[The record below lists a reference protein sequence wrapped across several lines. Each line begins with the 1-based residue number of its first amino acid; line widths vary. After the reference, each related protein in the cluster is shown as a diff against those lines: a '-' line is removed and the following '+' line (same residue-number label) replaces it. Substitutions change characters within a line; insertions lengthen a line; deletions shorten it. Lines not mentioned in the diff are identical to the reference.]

1 MSEHET
7 THASQAQAEA
17 AGPGLAVGDRLGRFE
32 LVEHIGE
39 GGMGEVFRARD
50 PRLGR
55 DVAIKVIG
63 RRRSREPRDGDSA
76 YTRFEIEARAASAL
90 LHPNVVTIFDVGDHD
105 GAPYL
110 VMELVEG
117 ESLRDCFRRRL
128 SIERALDLGVQIAEG
143 LAAAHARGVV
153 HRDLKPENVVV
164 TSSGVAKVLDFG
176 LALLRSPRPAVP
188 RSGGADSGAAT
199 RRLTGEGTILGTL
212 GFLAPEAVTG
222 GDVDRRADQF
232 SLGAILY
239 EMVTGRKAFDGRSM
253 PEVLAATL
261 RDDPPPIALLRAD
274 APPRLDAIVRRC
286 LAKDAAHRYDDTGEV
301 AALLREV
308 LVEVRLG
315 VRPGAA
321 LPAARTPLVGRDE
334 ELARILT
341 LLADP
346 AVRLLTLS
354 GPGGTGK
361 TRLALAVAEK
371 VAAAGSQ
378 RVQFVS
384 LANLD
389 DPALLLPTVARELG
403 IGDAVAVSPLD
414 AIREDVAR
422 GGAMLL
428 VLDNF
433 EQIVAA
439 APAVGELLQ
448 ACPALRALVTSREVL
463 HVYGEHDL
471 LVPPLAVVEPGPM
484 DAVASLDQAQLEEVR
499 RSPAVALFVDRA
511 RAANPAFALTAE
523 NAASVARLCAR
534 LDGLPLALE
543 LTAARCRLLSPQAM
557 LARLEAGQAL
567 PGGGVRDLPG
577 RQQTL
582 QRTIDWSYE
591 LLSAAEQAL
600 FRRLGVFSGG
610 FTLEA
615 VHGVAD
621 PFDELG
627 LELVDGIASLADK
640 SLLVTA
646 GDDGAGE
653 PRFAMLLTIREGAQR
668 WLQASGEAA
677 RVRRAHAAYF
687 LVLAEEG
694 GAVLARGED
703 PAWLARLEA
712 DHDNLLAA
720 LAHLIA
726 AGNVEWGLRL
736 AVALFHFWERA
747 EHLAEGTRQLGAVV
761 ALPGA
766 REQPK
771 NLARALF
778 AAGVLQHTVGDH
790 AGAAERHRESWELHR
805 QLGDSWGQAVALNG
819 LGSALTRTD
828 DADGAS
834 EALHDAMATWQALG
848 DEAGYSRSLCNLA
861 FLARRRDEH
870 QRARE
875 LYDEAADRFA
885 RGGDP
890 LSRAWAI
897 SHAGEVAR
905 ELGQLEDA
913 ERLCREGL
921 ETFRALGNSWGIGSC
936 LSDLG
941 ALARRRGEP
950 DRARELYR
958 EALSQFDLLRHR
970 RGVARLLEALAVSA
984 ADAGAGSRALT
995 LAGAAAALR
1004 LRTGAPLVAEEKRE
1018 LEEAL
1023 GAARATLPAAEAESA
1038 WRRGLAMPLPSAVS
1052 LAGSD

>member
-1 MSEHET
+1 MSDHEKT
-7 THASQAQAEA
+7 RASFTEA
-17 AGPGLAVGDRLGRFE
+17 SPDGPGLAVGDRLGRFE

-39 GGMGEVFRARD
+39 GGMGEVYRARD

-63 RRRSREPRDGDSA
+63 RRQARESRDGDSV

-90 LHPNVVTIFDVGDHD
+90 MHPNVVTIFDVGDHG

-117 ESLRDCFRRRL
+117 DSLRKCFAQPL
-128 SIERALDLGVQIAEG
+128 PIERALELAIQIADG

-164 TSSGVAKVLDFG
+164 TTSGVAKVLDFG
-176 LALLRSPRPAVP
+176 LALLHAPPTGDGGGDSDSP
-188 RSGGADSGAAT
+188 T
-199 RRLTGEGTILGTL
+199 RRLTGVGTVLGTL
-212 GFLAPEAVTG
+212 GFMAPEVAAG
-222 GDVDRRADQF
+222 LDVDRRADQF

-239 EMVTGRKAFDGRSM
+239 EMVTGKKAFDGRSM
-253 PEVLAATL
+253 PEILAATL
-261 RDDPPPIALLRAD
+261 RDDPPPMARLRPD

-286 LAKDAAHRYDDTGEV
+286 LAKDPARRYADTAEL
-301 AALLREV
+301 ATQLRE
-308 LVEVRLG
+308 LLAEVRLGG
-315 VRPGAA
+315 VRPGAV
-321 LPAARTPLVGRDE
+321 LPAARTPLVGRDD
-334 ELARILT
+334 ELQRILT

-346 AVRLLTLS
+346 AVRLVTLS

-371 VAAAGSQ
+371 LAAAVTQ
-378 RVQFVS
+378 RVLFVS

-389 DPALLLPTVARELG
+389 DPELLLPTVARELG
-403 IGDAVAVSPLD
+403 IGDAVAQSPLE
-414 AIREDVAR
+414 AIREDLAR
-422 GGAMLL
+422 GGPMLL

-448 ACPALRALVTSREVL
+448 ACPALRVLVTSREVL

-471 LVPPLAVVEPGPM
+471 LVPPLAVVEPAAM
-484 DAVASLDQAQLEEVR
+484 ASLEEVR
-499 RSPAVALFVDRA
+499 RSPAVSLFVDRA
-511 RAANPAFALTAE
+511 RAANPSFALTEE

-557 LARLEAGQAL
+557 LTRLEAGQAL
-567 PGGGVRDLPG
+567 PGGTVRDLPG

-591 LLSAAEQAL
+591 LLSEAEQAL
-600 FRRLGVFSGG
+600 FRRLGVFSAG

-627 LELVDGIASLADK
+627 LELVDGVASLADK
-640 SLLVTA
+640 SLLVAA

-653 PRFAMLLTIREGAQR
+653 PRFAMMRTIREGALR
-668 WLQASGEAA
+668 WLAASGEAA
-677 RVRRAHAAYF
+677 RVRKAHTAYF

-720 LAHLIA
+720 LAYLTA
-726 AGNVEWGLRL
+726 EGNAEWGLRL
-736 AVALFHFWERA
+736 GVALFHFWERA
-747 EHLAEGTRQLGAVV
+747 EHLAEGTRQLAAVI

-766 REQPK
+766 KKQPAQ
-771 NLARALF
+771 LARALF
-778 AAGVLQHTVGDH
+778 AAGVLQHTVGDYEGAANRHRH
-790 AGAAERHRESWELHR
+790 AGELHR
-805 QLGDSWGQAVALNG
+805 QLDDAWGQAVSLNA
-819 LGSALTRTD
+819 LGSALTRTGNL
-828 DADGAS
+828 DGAFD
-834 EALHDAMATWQALG
+834 ALQDAMATWQALG
-848 DEAGYSRSLCNLA
+848 DDAGYSRSLCNLA
-861 FLARRRDEH
+861 FLERRRDGH

-875 LYDEAADRFA
+875 LYDEAAGRFA
-885 RGGDP
+885 RSGDA

-905 ELGQLEDA
+905 ELGQLDDA

-921 ETFRALGNSWGIGSC
+921 ETFRALGSAWGIGSS

-941 ALARRRGEP
+941 ALARRRGEH

-970 RGVARLLEALAVSA
+970 RGIARLLEALAVA
-984 ADAGAGSRALT
+984 AAESGAAARALT
-995 LAGAAAALR
+995 LAAAAGALR
-1004 LRTGAPLVAEEKRE
+1004 QRIGAPLAGGEKRE
-1018 LEEAL
+1018 LESAL
-1023 GAARATLPAAEAESA
+1023 AAARGALSATIAESS
-1038 WRRGLAMPLPSAVS
+1038 WRRGLAMSLPAAVS
-1052 LAGSD
+1052 LASSDA

>member
-1 MSEHET
+1 MSERET
-7 THASQAQAEA
+7 THASSIEDA
-17 AGPGLAVGDRLGRFE
+17 AGAGLAVGDRLGRFE

-63 RRRSREPRDGDSA
+63 RRRTREPREGDSV
-76 YTRFEIEARAASAL
+76 YTRFEIEARAASSL
-90 LHPNVVTIFDVGDHD
+90 MHPNVVTIFDVGDHD

-117 ESLRDCFRRRL
+117 ESLRACFTKTL
-128 SIERALDLGVQIAEG
+128 PLERVLELGIQIAEG
-143 LAAAHARGVV
+143 LAAAHERGVV

-164 TSSGVAKVLDFG
+164 TESGVAKVLDFG
-176 LALLRSPRPAVP
+176 LALFRTPRPA
-188 RSGGADSGAAT
+188 GAGTGDSDAAT
-199 RRLTGEGTILGTL
+199 LRLTGEGTILGTL
-212 GFLAPEAVTG
+212 GFMAPETFTG
-222 GDVDRRADQF
+222 GEVDRRADQF

-261 RDDPPPIALLRAD
+261 RDEPPPIALLRPE
-274 APPRLDAIVRRC
+274 APPRLDFIVRRC
-286 LAKDAAHRYDDTGEV
+286 LAKDPTRRYDDTGEV
-301 AALLREV
+301 AALLRQV
-308 LVEVRLG
+308 LSEVRLGG

-334 ELARILT
+334 ELQRILA

-371 VAAAGSQ
+371 VAAAASR
-378 RVQFVS
+378 RVLFVS

-403 IGDAVAVSPLD
+403 FGDAVALLPLD

-422 GGAMLL
+422 GGPMLL

-433 EQIVAA
+433 EQIVDA

-448 ACPALRALVTSREVL
+448 AVPVLQVLVTSREVL

-471 LVPPLAVVEPGPM
+471 LVPPLSVAET
-484 DAVASLDQAQLEEVR
+484 VASLDEIG
-499 RSPAVALFVDRA
+499 RSPAVSLFVDRA
-511 RAANPAFALTAE
+511 RAAKPGFALTAD
-523 NAASVARLCAR
+523 NAQSVARLCAR

-543 LTAARCRLLSPQAM
+543 LAAARCRLISPQAM

-567 PGGGVRDLPG
+567 PGGAARDLPG

-591 LLSAAEQAL
+591 LLSAAEQTL

-627 LELVDGIASLADK
+627 LEPVDGVASLADK
-640 SLLVTA
+640 SLLVAT
-646 GDDGAGE
+646 GDDVAGE
-653 PRFAMLLTIREGAQR
+653 PRFAMLQTIREGALR
-668 WLQASGEAA
+668 WLGTSGEEE

-694 GAVLARGED
+694 GAALARGED

-720 LAHLIA
+720 LAHLTA
-726 AGNVEWGLRL
+726 TGNAEWGLRL

-747 EHLAEGTRQLGAVV
+747 EHLAEGTRQLAAVV
-761 ALPGA
+761 VLPSA
-766 REQPK
+766 HQHPAQ
-771 NLARALF
+771 LARALF
-778 AAGVLQHTVGDH
+778 SAGVLQHTVGDYE
-790 AGAAERHRESWELHR
+790 GASARHRTAVALYRE
-805 QLGDSWGQAVALNG
+805 LGDTWGEAVALNG
-819 LGSALTRTD
+819 LGSALTRTS

-834 EALHDAMATWQALG
+834 EALHEAMATWQALG
-848 DEAGYSRSLCNLA
+848 DETGYSRSLCNVA
-861 FLARRRDEH
+861 FLERRRGGH

-875 LYDEAADRFA
+875 LYDEAAARFA
-885 RGGDP
+885 AGGDP
-890 LSRAWAI
+890 LAQAWAI

-905 ELGQLEDA
+905 ELGQLDDA
-913 ERLCREGL
+913 ERLCRQGL
-921 ETFRALGNSWGIGSC
+921 DTFRALGSAWGIGSS

-941 ALARRRGEP
+941 ALARRRGEH

-970 RGVARLLEALAVSA
+970 RGIARLLEALAIGA
-984 ADAGAGSRALT
+984 ADGGDAGAVRALT

-1004 LRTGAPLVAEEKRE
+1004 QRIGAPLAGEEKRE
-1018 LEEAL
+1018 LEVAL
-1023 GAARATLPAAEAESA
+1023 AAARAALPAAEAEGA
-1038 WRRGLAMPLPSAVS
+1038 WRRGLGMPLPAAVS
-1052 LAGSD
+1052 LAGKDA